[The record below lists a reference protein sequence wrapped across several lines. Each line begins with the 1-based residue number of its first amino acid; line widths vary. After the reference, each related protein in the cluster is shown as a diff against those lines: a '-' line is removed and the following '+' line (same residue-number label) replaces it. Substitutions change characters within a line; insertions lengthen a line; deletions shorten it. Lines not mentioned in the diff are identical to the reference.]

1 MLRKKVKTYTLL
13 ITGLIAIILSTII
26 LITGTDILKLIIYI
40 FGGQLI
46 LLNSLNII
54 LLPFNKK
61 KRYKY
66 IENLISSIINI
77 IFGVAIII
85 FEKYIM
91 ASFTLIFGLYI
102 LLIALINLISYIIYI
117 KYNIKG
123 KINIFF
129 NFTISF
135 IFAVI
140 LFLNPTLNIKYVL
153 IILSI
158 YLMLYGIKKI
168 LSFIV
173 QILPIKIT
181 NKIKSKFT
189 FPIPIIIAMFIPKA
203 LLREINEV
211 LKIEKETNFDSEKI
225 GQNPELF
232 VIIHLAKSGSAS
244 FGHMEIAYN
253 DKIYSYGNYNKHS
266 RKLFDSIGDGIILVA
281 DKEKYINYCVKNK
294 GRYLIEFGI
303 SLTEKQKMQV
313 EKRINKL
320 LTTNTESYY
329 PDLELFEKGML
340 KDGDFSDMS
349 SEIYKYAEGKFY
361 RITKGKNKIFFV
373 LKNNCAA
380 VAEQILKGSGK
391 RIIKISGIISP
402 GTYYDYLNNAFIMKN
417 TNVVTRKIYMEE

>member
-1 MLRKKVKTYTLL
+1 
-13 ITGLIAIILSTII
+13 
-26 LITGTDILKLIIYI
+26 
-40 FGGQLI
+40 
-46 LLNSLNII
+46 
-54 LLPFNKK
+54 
-61 KRYKY
+61 
-66 IENLISSIINI
+66 
-77 IFGVAIII
+77 
-85 FEKYIM
+85 
-91 ASFTLIFGLYI
+91 
-102 LLIALINLISYIIYI
+102 
-117 KYNIKG
+117 
-123 KINIFF
+123 
-129 NFTISF
+129 
-135 IFAVI
+135 
-140 LFLNPTLNIKYVL
+140 
-153 IILSI
+153 
-158 YLMLYGIKKI
+158 
-168 LSFIV
+168 
-173 QILPIKIT
+173 
-181 NKIKSKFT
+181 
-189 FPIPIIIAMFIPKA
+189 
-203 LLREINEV
+203 
-211 LKIEKETNFDSEKI
+211 
-225 GQNPELF
+225 
-232 VIIHLAKSGSAS
+232 
-244 FGHMEIAYN
+244 MEIAYN

-281 DKEKYINYCVKNK
+281 NKEKYVNYCVKNK

-417 TNVVTRKIYMEE
+417 TNVVTRKIYMED